1 MSMRYSSILL
11 HKKLF
16 QIAFVIALLFNTKV
30 SAVFAQ
36 TIPLYKNSRA
46 PINERVQ
53 DLLGR
58 MTPTEKFWQLF
69 MIPGDIK
76 PGDATKYKDGLFG
89 FQVSAAAAGTE
100 DAGQMLQYNAS
111 ETALSLAKKI
121 NSIQQFFMDSTRL
134 GIPMLPFDE
143 ALHGLVRQGSTIFPQ
158 SIGLAATFNTTIM
171 EAVAG
176 AIAKE
181 SKIRGIRQILSPVI
195 NIATDVRWGRTEE
208 TYGEDPFLSSKM
220 GVAYIKTLEDE
231 NIIATPKHFVA
242 NVGDGGRDSYPID
255 ANERYL
261 TEIHYPP
268 FKDAVQKAGA
278 RSIMT
283 SYNSVNGSPATANDY
298 LLNDLLKKQW
308 GFTGFVI
315 SDAGAVGGANV
326 LHFTAKDY
334 PDAGRNALNNGLDVL
349 FQTAQEHY
357 KLFIPPFLN
366 EQINQARLDDAVSRV
381 LKAKFELGLF
391 ERPYVDIKA
400 TEAANFSAA
409 HKKIAA
415 QAALESIVLLQNNKQ
430 LLPISTSIESIALIG
445 TDATEA
451 RLGGYSGPGTKK
463 VSILEGMV
471 AKYGASKIMSAAGP
485 GRNNKTYTTIGGK
498 HLWTNHNNQKTEGLL
513 AEYFNGIEFNST
525 PSVKRIDKNI
535 NFHWTISTPDERINP
550 SFFCARWTG
559 NINAPL
565 TGKYKIGLEGNDGYK
580 LYINNQ
586 LVINQWDKQSYHTS
600 LVNFDFT
607 AGTNYPI
614 RIEFKEPGGNAT
626 VKLIWNVGVENTVDE
641 KINEA
646 VAVAQKATVAI
657 IVVGLEEGEFRD
669 RASLQLPGAQE
680 LLIQKIAATG
690 TPTAVIIVGGSAVTM
705 GNWIDKVQSIVDVWY
720 PGEEGGQAVAAVL
733 AGDYNPGGKLPITF
747 PLSES
752 QLPLVYNHKPTGRG
766 DDYENLSGLPLFP
779 FGYGLSYTSFEYS
792 NLVIETPVAKAGEKI
807 NISFEVK
814 NTGSKA
820 GSEVAQ
826 IYLRDEVATVA
837 RPVEALKGFERIYL
851 LPGAFKTI
859 KLSLLPED
867 FEMLNAKMQT
877 VIEPGDFTIMV
888 GSSSRDIRLK
898 KTVTLQ

>member
-1 MSMRYSSILL
+1 MNTISLTLRSNI
-11 HKKLF
+11 
-16 QIAFVIALLFNTKV
+16 IRIALFFSLQIIVVNTIT
-30 SAVFAQ
+30 AQ

-46 PINERVQ
+46 PINERVK

-76 PGDATKYKDGLFG
+76 PREGYKYKDGLFG
-89 FQVSAAAAGTE
+89 FQVSAASAGTE
-100 DAGQMLQYNAS
+100 GAQQMLQYNAT
-111 ETALSLAKKI
+111 ETAVSLAKKV
-121 NSIQQFFMDSTRL
+121 NKIQAFFMDSTRL

-158 SIGLAATFNTTIM
+158 SIGLAATFNTSTM

-220 GVAYIKTLEDE
+220 GVAYMKTLEDE

-255 ANERYL
+255 MNERYL
-261 TEIHYPP
+261 SEIHYPP

-308 GFTGFVI
+308 GFNGFVI

-326 LHFTAKDY
+326 LHYTAKDY
-334 PDAGRNALNNGLDVL
+334 PDAGRNAVNNGLDVL

-366 EQINQARLDDAVSRV
+366 GQINQERLDDAVSRV
-381 LKAKFELGLF
+381 LRAKFELGLF
-391 ERPYVDIKA
+391 ETPYLDIKE
-400 TEAANFSAA
+400 TEAANFEAS
-409 HKKIAA
+409 HKKIAH
-415 QAALESIVLLQNNKQ
+415 QAALESIVLLKNNKG
-430 LLPISTSIESIALIG
+430 LLPIGSTTESIALIG
-445 TDATEA
+445 LDATEA

-463 VSILEGMV
+463 VSIAEGMKKV
-471 AKYGASKIMSAAGP
+471 YGAQKIITAEGP
-485 GRNNKTYTTIGGK
+485 GRSIKTWTVIPSKY
-498 HLWTNHNNQKTEGLL
+498 LWTTQNNQKTEGLL
-513 AEYFNGIEFNST
+513 ASYFNGIEFSNNPT
-525 PSVKRIDKNI
+525 VQRIDKNI
-535 NFHWTISTPDERINP
+535 NFHWTISTPDNSIVPE
-550 SFFCARWTG
+550 FFCAKWTG
-559 NINAPL
+559 NISAPQ
-565 TGKYKIGLEGNDGYK
+565 TGTFKIGLEGNDGYK
-580 LYINNQ
+580 LYINNE
-586 LVINQWDKQSYHTS
+586 LVIDKWEKQSFHTE
-600 LVNFDFT
+600 LVSYNFV

-614 RIEFKEPGGNAT
+614 RVEFKEPNGNAT
-626 VKLIWNVGVENTVDE
+626 IRLIWNLGIANTIEE

-646 VAVAQKATVAI
+646 VTAAKKSKVAVV
-657 IVVGLEEGEFRD
+657 VVGLEEGEFRD

-680 LLIQKIAATG
+680 QLIQKVAATG
-690 TPTAVIIVGGSAVTM
+690 TPTVVVIVGGSAVTM
-705 GNWIDKVQSIVDVWY
+705 GNWIDQVNSIVDVWY
-720 PGEEGGQAVAAVL
+720 PGEEGGYAVAEAL
-733 AGDYNPGGKLPITF
+733 SGMYNPGGKLPITF
-747 PLSES
+747 PLSEA

-766 DDYENLSGLPLFP
+766 DDYENLTGLPLFP
-779 FGYGLSYTSFEYS
+779 FGYGLSYTTFEYS
-792 NLVIETPVAKAGEKI
+792 KLTIEKPVAKVGEKI
-807 NISFEVK
+807 NISFEIK
-814 NTGSKA
+814 NTGNRA
-820 GSEVAQ
+820 GDEVAQ
-826 IYLRDEVATVA
+826 IYLRDQVASVA
-837 RPVEALKGFERIYL
+837 RPVQALKGFERIHL
-851 LPGAFKTI
+851 EPGASKII
-859 KLSLLPED
+859 KLTLLPED

-898 KTVTLQ
+898 KTVQLQ

>member
-1 MSMRYSSILL
+1 MNTTSLTLRSNI
-11 HKKLF
+11 
-16 QIAFVIALLFNTKV
+16 IRIALFFSLQIIVVNTIT
-30 SAVFAQ
+30 AQ

-46 PINERVQ
+46 PINERVK

-76 PGDATKYKDGLFG
+76 PGEGYKYKDGLFG
-89 FQVSAAAAGTE
+89 FQVSAASAGTE
-100 DAGQMLQYNAS
+100 GAQQMLQYNAT
-111 ETALSLAKKI
+111 ETAVSLAKKV
-121 NSIQQFFMDSTRL
+121 NKIQQFFMDSTRL

-158 SIGLAATFNTTIM
+158 SIGLAATFNTSTM

-220 GVAYIKTLEDE
+220 GVAYMKTLEDE

-255 ANERYL
+255 MNERYL
-261 TEIHYPP
+261 SEIHYPP

-308 GFTGFVI
+308 GFNGFVI

-326 LHFTAKDY
+326 LHYTAKDY
-334 PDAGRNALNNGLDVL
+334 PDAGRNAVNNGLDVL

-366 EQINQARLDDAVSRV
+366 GQINQERLDDAVSRV
-381 LKAKFELGLF
+381 LRAKFELGLF
-391 ERPYVDIKA
+391 ETPYLDIKE
-400 TEAANFSAA
+400 TEAANFEAS
-409 HKKIAA
+409 HKKIAH
-415 QAALESIVLLQNNKQ
+415 QAALESIVLLKNNKG
-430 LLPISTSIESIALIG
+430 LLPIGSTTESIALIG
-445 TDATEA
+445 VDATEA

-463 VSILEGMV
+463 VSIAEGMKKV
-471 AKYGASKIMSAAGP
+471 YGAQKIITAEGP
-485 GRNNKTYTTIGGK
+485 GRSIKTWTVIPSKY
-498 HLWTNHNNQKTEGLL
+498 LWTTQNNQKTEGLL
-513 AEYFNGIEFNST
+513 ASYFNGIEFSNNPT
-525 PSVKRIDKNI
+525 VQRIDKNI
-535 NFHWTISTPDERINP
+535 NFHWTISTPDNSIVPE
-550 SFFCARWTG
+550 FFCAKWTG
-559 NINAPL
+559 NISAPQ
-565 TGKYKIGLEGNDGYK
+565 TGTFKIGLEGNDGYK
-580 LYINNQ
+580 LYINNE
-586 LVINQWDKQSYHTS
+586 LVIDKWEKQSFHTE
-600 LVNFDFT
+600 LVSYNFV

-614 RIEFKEPGGNAT
+614 RVEFKEPNGNAT
-626 VKLIWNVGVENTVDE
+626 IRLIWNLGIANTIEE

-646 VAVAQKATVAI
+646 VAAAKKSKVAVV
-657 IVVGLEEGEFRD
+657 VVGLEEGEFRD

-680 LLIQKIAATG
+680 QLIQKVAATG
-690 TPTAVIIVGGSAVTM
+690 TPTVVVIVGGSAVTM
-705 GNWIDKVQSIVDVWY
+705 GNWIDQVNSIVDVWY
-720 PGEEGGQAVAAVL
+720 PGEEGGYAVAEVL
-733 AGDYNPGGKLPITF
+733 SGMYNPGGKLPITF
-747 PLSES
+747 PLSEA

-766 DDYENLSGLPLFP
+766 DDYENLTGLPLFP
-779 FGYGLSYTSFEYS
+779 FGYGLSYTTFEYS
-792 NLVIETPVAKAGEKI
+792 KLTIEKPVAKVGEKI
-807 NISFEVK
+807 NISFEIK
-814 NTGSKA
+814 NTGNRA
-820 GSEVAQ
+820 GDEVAQ
-826 IYLRDEVATVA
+826 IYLRDQVASVA
-837 RPVEALKGFERIYL
+837 RPVQALKGFERIHL
-851 LPGAFKTI
+851 EPGASKIIRLT
-859 KLSLLPED
+859 LLPED

-898 KTVTLQ
+898 KTVQLQ

>member
-1 MSMRYSSILL
+1 MNTISLTLRSNI
-11 HKKLF
+11 
-16 QIAFVIALLFNTKV
+16 IRIALFFSLQIIVVNTIT
-30 SAVFAQ
+30 AQ

-46 PINERVQ
+46 PINERVK

-76 PGDATKYKDGLFG
+76 PREGYKYKDGLFG
-89 FQVSAAAAGTE
+89 FQVSAASAGTE
-100 DAGQMLQYNAS
+100 GAQQMLQYNAT
-111 ETALSLAKKI
+111 ETAVSLAKKV
-121 NSIQQFFMDSTRL
+121 NKIQAFFMDSTRL

-158 SIGLAATFNTTIM
+158 SIGLAATFNTSTM

-220 GVAYIKTLEDE
+220 GVAYMKTLEDE

-255 ANERYL
+255 MNERYL
-261 TEIHYPP
+261 SEIHYPP

-308 GFTGFVI
+308 GFNGFVI

-326 LHFTAKDY
+326 LHYTAKDY
-334 PDAGRNALNNGLDVL
+334 PDAGRNAVNNGLDVL

-366 EQINQARLDDAVSRV
+366 GQINQERLDDAVSRV
-381 LKAKFELGLF
+381 LRAKFELGLF
-391 ERPYVDIKA
+391 ETPYLDIKE
-400 TEAANFSAA
+400 TEAANFEAS
-409 HKKIAA
+409 HKKIAH
-415 QAALESIVLLQNNKQ
+415 QAALESIVLLKNNKG
-430 LLPISTSIESIALIG
+430 LLPIGSTTESIALIG
-445 TDATEA
+445 LDATEA

-463 VSILEGMV
+463 VSIAEGMKKV
-471 AKYGASKIMSAAGP
+471 YGAQKIITAEGP
-485 GRNNKTYTTIGGK
+485 GRSIKTWTVIPSKY
-498 HLWTNHNNQKTEGLL
+498 LWTTQNNQKTEGLL
-513 AEYFNGIEFNST
+513 ASYFNGIEFSNNPT
-525 PSVKRIDKNI
+525 VQRIDKNI
-535 NFHWTISTPDERINP
+535 NFHWTISTPDNSIVPE
-550 SFFCARWTG
+550 FFCAKWTG
-559 NINAPL
+559 NISAPQ
-565 TGKYKIGLEGNDGYK
+565 TGTFKIGLEGNDGYK
-580 LYINNQ
+580 LYINNE
-586 LVINQWDKQSYHTS
+586 LVIDKWEKQSFHTE
-600 LVNFDFT
+600 LVSYNFV

-614 RIEFKEPGGNAT
+614 RVEFKEPNGNAT
-626 VKLIWNVGVENTVDE
+626 IRLIWNLGIANTIEE

-646 VAVAQKATVAI
+646 VTAAKKSKVAVV
-657 IVVGLEEGEFRD
+657 VVGLEEGEFRD

-680 LLIQKIAATG
+680 QLIQKVAATG
-690 TPTAVIIVGGSAVTM
+690 TPTVVVIVGGSAVTM
-705 GNWIDKVQSIVDVWY
+705 GNWIDQVNSIVDVWY
-720 PGEEGGQAVAAVL
+720 PGEEGGYAVAEAL
-733 AGDYNPGGKLPITF
+733 SGMYNPGGKLPVTF
-747 PLSES
+747 PLSEA

-766 DDYENLSGLPLFP
+766 DDYENLTGLPLFP
-779 FGYGLSYTSFEYS
+779 FGYGLSYTTFEYS
-792 NLVIETPVAKAGEKI
+792 KLTIEKPVAKVGEKI
-807 NISFEVK
+807 NISFEIK
-814 NTGSKA
+814 NTGNRA
-820 GSEVAQ
+820 GDEVAQ
-826 IYLRDEVATVA
+826 IYLRDQVASVA
-837 RPVEALKGFERIYL
+837 RPVQALKGFERIHL
-851 LPGAFKTI
+851 EPGASKII
-859 KLSLLPED
+859 KLTLLPED

-898 KTVTLQ
+898 KTVQLQ

>member
-1 MSMRYSSILL
+1 MNTTSLTLRSNI
-11 HKKLF
+11 
-16 QIAFVIALLFNTKV
+16 IRIALFFSLQIIVVNTIT
-30 SAVFAQ
+30 AQ

-46 PINERVQ
+46 PINERVK

-76 PGDATKYKDGLFG
+76 PGEGYKYKDGLFG
-89 FQVSAAAAGTE
+89 FQVSAASAGTE
-100 DAGQMLQYNAS
+100 GAQQMLQYNAT
-111 ETALSLAKKI
+111 ETAVSLAKKV
-121 NSIQQFFMDSTRL
+121 NKIQAFFMDSTRL

-158 SIGLAATFNTTIM
+158 SIGLAATFNTSTM

-220 GVAYIKTLEDE
+220 GVAYMKTLEDE

-255 ANERYL
+255 MNERYL
-261 TEIHYPP
+261 SEIHYPP

-308 GFTGFVI
+308 GFNGFVI

-326 LHFTAKDY
+326 LHYTAKDY
-334 PDAGRNALNNGLDVL
+334 PDAGRNAVNNGLDVL

-366 EQINQARLDDAVSRV
+366 GQINQERLDDAVSRV
-381 LKAKFELGLF
+381 LRAKFELGLF
-391 ERPYVDIKA
+391 EIPYLDIKE
-400 TEAANFSAA
+400 TEAANFEAS
-409 HKKIAA
+409 HKKIAH
-415 QAALESIVLLQNNKQ
+415 QAALESIVLLKNNKG
-430 LLPISTSIESIALIG
+430 LLPIGLTTESIALIG
-445 TDATEA
+445 LDATEA

-463 VSILEGMV
+463 VSIAEGMKKV
-471 AKYGASKIMSAAGP
+471 YGAQKIITAEGP
-485 GRNNKTYTTIGGK
+485 GRSIKTWTVIPSKY
-498 HLWTNHNNQKTEGLL
+498 LWTTQNNQKTEGLL
-513 AEYFNGIEFNST
+513 ASYFNGIEFSNNPT
-525 PSVKRIDKNI
+525 VQRIDKNI
-535 NFHWTISTPDERINP
+535 NFHWTISTPDNSIVPE
-550 SFFCARWTG
+550 FFCAKWTG
-559 NINAPL
+559 NISAPQ
-565 TGKYKIGLEGNDGYK
+565 TGTFKIGLEGNDGYK
-580 LYINNQ
+580 LYINNE
-586 LVINQWDKQSYHTS
+586 LVIDKWEKQSFHTE
-600 LVNFDFT
+600 LVSYNFV

-614 RIEFKEPGGNAT
+614 RVEFKEPNGNAT
-626 VKLIWNVGVENTVDE
+626 IRLIWNLGIANTIEE

-646 VAVAQKATVAI
+646 VAAAKKSKVAVV
-657 IVVGLEEGEFRD
+657 VVGLEEGEFRD

-680 LLIQKIAATG
+680 QLIQKVAATG
-690 TPTAVIIVGGSAVTM
+690 TPTVVVIVGGSAVTM
-705 GNWIDKVQSIVDVWY
+705 GNWIDQVNSIVDVWY
-720 PGEEGGQAVAAVL
+720 PGEEGGYAVAEAL
-733 AGDYNPGGKLPITF
+733 SGMYNPGGKLPITF
-747 PLSES
+747 PLSEA

-766 DDYENLSGLPLFP
+766 DDYENLTGLPLFP
-779 FGYGLSYTSFEYS
+779 FGYGLSYTTFEYS
-792 NLVIETPVAKAGEKI
+792 KLTIQKPVAKVGEKI
-807 NISFEVK
+807 NISFEIK
-814 NTGSKA
+814 NTGNRA
-820 GSEVAQ
+820 GDEVAQ
-826 IYLRDEVATVA
+826 IYLRDQVASVA
-837 RPVEALKGFERIYL
+837 RPVQALKGFERIHL
-851 LPGAFKTI
+851 EPGTSKII
-859 KLSLLPED
+859 KLTLLPED

-898 KTVTLQ
+898 KTVQLQ

>member
-1 MSMRYSSILL
+1 MNTKSLTLRKNI
-11 HKKLF
+11 
-16 QIAFVIALLFNTKV
+16 IRIAL
-30 SAVFAQ
+30 VFSIQIIATTTIVAQ

-46 PINERVQ
+46 PIYERVK

-76 PGDATKYKDGLFG
+76 PGEGYKYKDGLFG
-89 FQVSAAAAGTE
+89 FQVSAASAGAE
-100 DAGQMLQYNAS
+100 GAQQMLQYNAT
-111 ETALSLAKKI
+111 ETAVSLAKKV
-121 NSIQQFFMDSTRL
+121 NKIQQFFMDSTRL

-158 SIGLAATFNTTIM
+158 SIGLAATFNTSIM

-220 GVAYIKTLEDE
+220 GVAYMKTLEDE

-255 ANERYL
+255 MNERYL
-261 TEIHYPP
+261 SEIHYPP

-308 GFTGFVI
+308 GFNGFVI

-326 LHFTAKDY
+326 LHYTAKDY
-334 PDAGRNALNNGLDVL
+334 PDAGKNAVNNGLDVL

-357 KLFIPPFLN
+357 TLFIPPFLN
-366 EQINQARLDDAVSRV
+366 GQINQERLDDAVSRV
-381 LKAKFELGLF
+381 LRAKFELGLF
-391 ERPYVDIKA
+391 ETPYLDIKE
-400 TEAANFSAA
+400 TEAANFEAS
-409 HKKIAA
+409 HKKIAH
-415 QAALESIVLLQNNKQ
+415 QAALESIVLLKNNKG
-430 LLPISTSIESIALIG
+430 LLPITTTTESIALIG
-445 TDATEA
+445 VDATEA

-463 VSILEGMV
+463 VSIADGMI
-471 AKYGASKIMSAAGP
+471 KTYGAQKIITAAGP
-485 GRNNKTYTTIGGK
+485 GRSNKSLTVIPSKY
-498 HLWTNHNNQKTEGLL
+498 LWTTLNNQKTEGLT
-513 AEYFNGIEFNST
+513 ANYFNGIDFGAT
-525 PSVKRIDKNI
+525 PTVKRIDKNI
-535 NFHWTISTPDERINP
+535 NFHWTISTPEPAIN
-550 SFFCARWTG
+550 SEFFCATWTG
-559 NINAPL
+559 NISAPQ
-565 TGKYKIGLEGNDGYK
+565 TGTFKIGLEGNDGYK

-586 LVINQWDKQSYHTS
+586 LVIDKWEKQSFHTE
-600 LVNFDFT
+600 LVDYNFT

-614 RIEFKEPGGNAT
+614 RVEFKEPNGNAT
-626 VKLIWNVGVENTVDE
+626 IKLIWNLGVSNTIDE

-646 VAVAQKATVAI
+646 VAAAQKSKVAV

-680 LLIQKIAATG
+680 QLIQRVAATG
-690 TPTAVIIVGGSAVTM
+690 TPTVVIIVGGSAVTM
-705 GNWIDKVQSIVDVWY
+705 GNWIDQVNSIVDVWY
-720 PGEEGGQAVAAVL
+720 PGEEGGYAVAAVL
-733 AGDYNPGGKLPITF
+733 SGAYNPGGKLPITF
-747 PLSES
+747 PISEA

-766 DDYENLSGLPLFP
+766 DDYENLTGLPLFP
-779 FGYGLSYTSFEYS
+779 FGYGLSYTTFEYS
-792 NLVIETPVAKAGEKI
+792 QLTIENPIAKTGDKI
-807 NISFEVK
+807 NISFEIK
-814 NTGSKA
+814 NTGNRA
-820 GSEVAQ
+820 GDEVAQ
-826 IYLRDEVATVA
+826 IYLRDQVASVA
-837 RPVEALKGFERIYL
+837 RPVQALKGFERIHL
-851 LPGAFKTI
+851 APGASKTI
-859 KLSLLPED
+859 KLTLLPQD
-867 FEMLNAKMQT
+867 FEMLNASMQT

-898 KTVTLQ
+898 KTVQLQ

>member
-1 MSMRYSSILL
+1 MNTTSLTLRSNI
-11 HKKLF
+11 
-16 QIAFVIALLFNTKV
+16 ICIALFFSLQIIVINTIT
-30 SAVFAQ
+30 AQ

-46 PINERVQ
+46 PINERVK

-76 PGDATKYKDGLFG
+76 PGEGYKYKDGLFG
-89 FQVSAAAAGTE
+89 FQVSAASAGTE
-100 DAGQMLQYNAS
+100 GAQQMLQYNAT
-111 ETALSLAKKI
+111 ETAVSLAKKV
-121 NSIQQFFMDSTRL
+121 NKIQAFFMDSTRL

-158 SIGLAATFNTTIM
+158 SIGLAATFNTSTM

-220 GVAYIKTLEDE
+220 GVAYMKTLEDE

-255 ANERYL
+255 MNERYL
-261 TEIHYPP
+261 SEIHYPP

-308 GFTGFVI
+308 GFNGFVI

-326 LHFTAKDY
+326 LHYTAKDY
-334 PDAGRNALNNGLDVL
+334 PDAGRNAVNNGLDVL

-366 EQINQARLDDAVSRV
+366 GQINQERLDDAVSRV
-381 LKAKFELGLF
+381 LRAKFELGLF
-391 ERPYVDIKA
+391 ETPYLDIKE
-400 TEAANFSAA
+400 TEAANFEAS
-409 HKKIAA
+409 HKKIAH
-415 QAALESIVLLQNNKQ
+415 QAALESIVLLKNNKG
-430 LLPISTSIESIALIG
+430 LLPIGSTTESIALIG
-445 TDATEA
+445 VDATEA

-463 VSILEGMV
+463 VSIAEGMKKV
-471 AKYGASKIMSAAGP
+471 YGAQKIITAEGP
-485 GRNNKTYTTIGGK
+485 GRSIKTWAVIPSKY
-498 HLWTNHNNQKTEGLL
+498 LWTTQNNQKTEGLL
-513 AEYFNGIEFNST
+513 ASYFNGIEFSNNPT
-525 PSVKRIDKNI
+525 VQRIDKNI
-535 NFHWTISTPDERINP
+535 NFHWTISTPDNSIVPE
-550 SFFCARWTG
+550 FFCAKWTG
-559 NINAPL
+559 NISAPQ
-565 TGKYKIGLEGNDGYK
+565 TGTFKIGLEGNDGYK
-580 LYINNQ
+580 LYINNE
-586 LVINQWDKQSYHTS
+586 LVIDKWEKQSFHTE
-600 LVNFDFT
+600 LVSYNFV

-614 RIEFKEPGGNAT
+614 RVEFKEPNGNAT
-626 VKLIWNVGVENTVDE
+626 IRLIWNLGIANTIEE

-646 VAVAQKATVAI
+646 VAAAKKSKVAVV
-657 IVVGLEEGEFRD
+657 VVGLEEGEFRD

-680 LLIQKIAATG
+680 QLIQKVAATG
-690 TPTAVIIVGGSAVTM
+690 TPTVVVIVGGSAVTM
-705 GNWIDKVQSIVDVWY
+705 GNWIDQVNSIVDVWY
-720 PGEEGGQAVAAVL
+720 PGEEGGHAVAEAL
-733 AGDYNPGGKLPITF
+733 SGAYNPGGKLPITF
-747 PLSES
+747 PVSEA

-766 DDYENLSGLPLFP
+766 DDYENLTGLPLFP

-792 NLVIETPVAKAGEKI
+792 KLTIENPVAKAGDKI
-807 NISFEVK
+807 NISFEIK
-814 NTGSKA
+814 NTGSRA
-820 GSEVAQ
+820 GDEVAQ
-826 IYLRDEVATVA
+826 IYLRDQVASVA
-837 RPVEALKGFERIYL
+837 RPVQALKGFERIHL
-851 LPGAFKTI
+851 EPGASKII
-859 KLSLLPED
+859 KLTLLPED

-877 VIEPGDFTIMV
+877 VIEPGDFTIIV

-898 KTVTLQ
+898 KTVQLQ

>member
-1 MSMRYSSILL
+1 MNTTSLTLRSNI
-11 HKKLF
+11 
-16 QIAFVIALLFNTKV
+16 IRIALFFSLQIIVVNTIT
-30 SAVFAQ
+30 AQ

-46 PINERVQ
+46 PINERVK

-76 PGDATKYKDGLFG
+76 PGEGYKYKDGLFG
-89 FQVSAAAAGTE
+89 FQVSAASAGTE
-100 DAGQMLQYNAS
+100 GAQQMLQYNAT
-111 ETALSLAKKI
+111 ETTVSLAKKV
-121 NSIQQFFMDSTRL
+121 NKIQSFFMDSTRL
-134 GIPMLPFDE
+134 GIPMLAFDE

-158 SIGLAATFNTTIM
+158 SIGLAATFNTSTM

-220 GVAYIKTLEDE
+220 GVAYMKTLEDE

-255 ANERYL
+255 MNERYL
-261 TEIHYPP
+261 SEIHYPP

-308 GFTGFVI
+308 GFNGFVI

-326 LHFTAKDY
+326 LHYTAKDY
-334 PDAGRNALNNGLDVL
+334 PDAGRNAVNNGLDVL

-366 EQINQARLDDAVSRV
+366 GQINQERLDDAVSRV
-381 LKAKFELGLF
+381 LRAKFELGLF
-391 ERPYVDIKA
+391 ETPYLDIKE
-400 TEAANFSAA
+400 TEAANYEVA
-409 HKKIAA
+409 HKKIAH
-415 QAALESIVLLQNNKQ
+415 QAALESIVLLKNNKG
-430 LLPISTSIESIALIG
+430 LLPIGASTQSIALIG
-445 TDATEA
+445 VDATEA

-463 VSILEGMV
+463 VSIAEGMKKV
-471 AKYGASKIMSAAGP
+471 YGAQKIITAEGP
-485 GRNNKTYTTIGGK
+485 GRSIKTWTVIPSKY
-498 HLWTNHNNQKTEGLL
+498 LWTTQNNQKTEGLL
-513 AEYFNGIEFNST
+513 ASYFNGIEFSNNPT
-525 PSVKRIDKNI
+525 VQRIDKNI
-535 NFHWTISTPDERINP
+535 NFHWTISTPDNSIVPE
-550 SFFCARWTG
+550 FFCAKWTG
-559 NINAPL
+559 NISAPQ
-565 TGKYKIGLEGNDGYK
+565 TGTFKIGLEGNDGYK
-580 LYINNQ
+580 LYINNE
-586 LVINQWDKQSYHTS
+586 LVIDKWEKQSFHTE
-600 LVNFDFT
+600 LVSYNFV

-614 RIEFKEPGGNAT
+614 RVEFKEPNGNAT
-626 VKLIWNVGVENTVDE
+626 IRLIWNLGIANTIEE

-646 VAVAQKATVAI
+646 VTAAKKSKVAVV
-657 IVVGLEEGEFRD
+657 VVGLEEGEFRD

-680 LLIQKIAATG
+680 QLIQKVAATG
-690 TPTAVIIVGGSAVTM
+690 TPTVVVIVGGSAVTM
-705 GNWIDKVQSIVDVWY
+705 GNWIDQVNSIVEVWY
-720 PGEEGGQAVAAVL
+720 PGEEGGYAVAEAL
-733 AGDYNPGGKLPITF
+733 SGMYNPGGKLPITF
-747 PLSES
+747 PLSEA

-766 DDYENLSGLPLFP
+766 DDYENLTGLPLFP
-779 FGYGLSYTSFEYS
+779 FGYGLSYTTFEYS
-792 NLVIETPVAKAGEKI
+792 KLTIEKPVAKVGEKI
-807 NISFEVK
+807 NISFEIK
-814 NTGSKA
+814 NTGNRA
-820 GSEVAQ
+820 GDEVAQ
-826 IYLRDEVATVA
+826 IYLRDQVASVA
-837 RPVEALKGFERIYL
+837 RPVQALKGFERIHL
-851 LPGAFKTI
+851 EPGASKII
-859 KLSLLPED
+859 KLTLLPED

-898 KTVTLQ
+898 KTVQLQ

>member
-1 MSMRYSSILL
+1 MNTTSLTLRSNI
-11 HKKLF
+11 
-16 QIAFVIALLFNTKV
+16 IRIALFFSLQIIVVNTIT
-30 SAVFAQ
+30 AQ

-46 PINERVQ
+46 PINERVK

-76 PGDATKYKDGLFG
+76 PGEGYKYKDGLFG
-89 FQVSAAAAGTE
+89 FQVSAASAGTE
-100 DAGQMLQYNAS
+100 GAQQMLQYNAT
-111 ETALSLAKKI
+111 ETAVSLAKKV
-121 NSIQQFFMDSTRL
+121 NKIQQFFMDSTRL

-158 SIGLAATFNTTIM
+158 SIGLAATFNTSTM

-220 GVAYIKTLEDE
+220 GVAYMKTLEDE

-255 ANERYL
+255 MNERYL
-261 TEIHYPP
+261 SEIHYPP

-308 GFTGFVI
+308 GFNGFVI

-326 LHFTAKDY
+326 LHYTAKDY
-334 PDAGRNALNNGLDVL
+334 PDAGRNAVNNGLDVL

-366 EQINQARLDDAVSRV
+366 GQINQERLDDAVSRV
-381 LKAKFELGLF
+381 LRAKFELGLF
-391 ERPYVDIKA
+391 ETPYLDIKE
-400 TEAANFSAA
+400 TEAANFEAS
-409 HKKIAA
+409 HKKIAH
-415 QAALESIVLLQNNKQ
+415 QAALESIVLLKNNKG
-430 LLPISTSIESIALIG
+430 LLPIGSTTESIALIG
-445 TDATEA
+445 LDATEA

-463 VSILEGMV
+463 VSIAEGMKKV
-471 AKYGASKIMSAAGP
+471 YGAQKIITAEGP
-485 GRNNKTYTTIGGK
+485 GRSIKTWTVIPSKY
-498 HLWTNHNNQKTEGLL
+498 LWTTQNNQKTEGLL
-513 AEYFNGIEFNST
+513 ASYFNGIEFSNNPT
-525 PSVKRIDKNI
+525 VQRIDKNI
-535 NFHWTISTPDERINP
+535 NFHWTISTPDNSIVPE
-550 SFFCARWTG
+550 FFCAKWTG
-559 NINAPL
+559 NISAPQ
-565 TGKYKIGLEGNDGYK
+565 TGTFKIGLEGNDGYK
-580 LYINNQ
+580 LYINNE
-586 LVINQWDKQSYHTS
+586 LVIDKWEKQSFHTE
-600 LVNFDFT
+600 LVSYNFV

-614 RIEFKEPGGNAT
+614 RVEFKEPNGNAT
-626 VKLIWNVGVENTVDE
+626 IRLIWNLGIANTIEE

-646 VAVAQKATVAI
+646 VAAAKKSKVAVV
-657 IVVGLEEGEFRD
+657 VVGLEEGEFRD

-680 LLIQKIAATG
+680 QLIQKVAATG
-690 TPTAVIIVGGSAVTM
+690 TPTVVVIVGGSAVTM
-705 GNWIDKVQSIVDVWY
+705 GNWIDQVNSIVDVWY
-720 PGEEGGQAVAAVL
+720 PGEEGGYAVAEVL
-733 AGDYNPGGKLPITF
+733 SGMYNPGGKLPITF
-747 PLSES
+747 PLSEA

-766 DDYENLSGLPLFP
+766 DDYENLTGLPLFP
-779 FGYGLSYTSFEYS
+779 FGYGLSYTTFEYS
-792 NLVIETPVAKAGEKI
+792 KLTIEKPVAKVGEKI
-807 NISFEVK
+807 NISFEIK
-814 NTGSKA
+814 NTGNRA
-820 GSEVAQ
+820 GDEVAQ
-826 IYLRDEVATVA
+826 IYLRDQVASVA
-837 RPVEALKGFERIYL
+837 RPVQALKGFERIHL
-851 LPGAFKTI
+851 EPGASKIIRLT
-859 KLSLLPED
+859 LLPED

-898 KTVTLQ
+898 KTVQLQ

>member
-1 MSMRYSSILL
+1 MNTQNITFRKIFTPLALVILIQ
-11 HKKLF
+11 F
-16 QIAFVIALLFNTKV
+16 IATSTIV
-30 SAVFAQ
+30 AQ

-46 PINERVQ
+46 PINERVK

-76 PGDATKYKDGLFG
+76 PGEGYKYKDGLFG
-89 FQVSAAAAGTE
+89 FQVSAASAGAE
-100 DAGQMLQYNAS
+100 GAQQMLQYNAT
-111 ETALSLAKKI
+111 ETAVSLAKKV
-121 NSIQQFFMDSTRL
+121 NVIQRFFMDSTRL

-158 SIGLAATFNTTIM
+158 SIGLAATFNTSTM

-220 GVAYIKTLEDE
+220 GVAYMKTLEDE

-255 ANERYL
+255 MNERYL
-261 TEIHYPP
+261 SEIHYPP

-308 GFTGFVI
+308 GFNGFVI

-326 LHFTAKDY
+326 LHYTAKDY
-334 PDAGRNALNNGLDVL
+334 PDAGRNAVNNGLDVL
-349 FQTAQEHY
+349 FQTAQEHHT
-357 KLFIPPFLN
+357 LFIPPFLN
-366 EQINQARLDDAVSRV
+366 GQVNQERLDDAVSRV

-391 ERPYVDIKA
+391 ETPYLDIKA
-400 TEAANFSAA
+400 TESANYEVA
-409 HKKIAA
+409 HKKIAH
-415 QAALESIVLLQNNKQ
+415 QAALESIVLLQNKNG
-430 LLPISTSIESIALIG
+430 LLPISNDVESIALIG

-463 VSILEGMV
+463 VSILDGMLL
-471 AKYGASKIMSAAGP
+471 KYGAKKIITAAGP
-485 GRNNKTYTTIGGK
+485 GRVNKNWNIVPSKYLSTTQ
-498 HLWTNHNNQKTEGLL
+498 NNQIVEGLT
-513 AEYFNGIEFNST
+513 AEYFNGIEFGAT
-525 PSVKRIDKNI
+525 PTVKRVDKNI
-535 NFHWTISTPDERINP
+535 NFHWTISTPDP
-550 SFFCARWTG
+550 SITPEFFCARWTG
-559 NINAPL
+559 NIKAPQ
-565 TGKYKIGLEGNDGYK
+565 TGTYNIGIEGNDGYK

-586 LVINQWDKQSYHTS
+586 LIINNWDKQSFHTN
-600 LVNFDFT
+600 LVDYNFT

-614 RIEFKEPGGNAT
+614 RVEFKEPNGNAT
-626 VKLIWNVGVENTVDE
+626 IKLIWNVGVANTVEE

-646 VAVAQKATVAI
+646 VATAKKSKVAVV
-657 IVVGLEEGEFRD
+657 VVGLEEGEFRD
-669 RASLQLPGAQE
+669 RASLQLPGEQE
-680 LLIQKIAATG
+680 QLIQKVAATG
-690 TPTAVIIVGGSAVTM
+690 TPTIVVIVGGSAVTM
-705 GNWIDKVQSIVDVWY
+705 GNWIDKVSSIVDVWY
-720 PGEEGGQAVAAVL
+720 PGEEGGHAVAAVL
-733 AGDYNPGGKLPITF
+733 SGAYNPGAKLPITF
-747 PLSES
+747 PVSEA

-766 DDYENLSGLPLFP
+766 DDYENLTGLPLFP
-779 FGYGLSYTSFEYS
+779 FGYGLSYTTFEYS
-792 NLVIETPVAKAGEKI
+792 NLTIEKPVAKKGDKI
-807 NISFEVK
+807 NVSFVVT
-814 NTGSKA
+814 NTGKRA
-820 GSEVAQ
+820 GDEVAQ
-826 IYLRDEVATVA
+826 LYLRDQIASVA
-837 RPVEALKGFERIYL
+837 RPVQALKGFERIHL
-851 LPGAFKTI
+851 LPGASKTVT
-859 KLSLLPED
+859 LTLHAED
-867 FEMLNAKMQT
+867 FEMLNEKMET
-877 VIEPGDFTIMV
+877 VIEPGDFTIMI

>member
-1 MSMRYSSILL
+1 M
-11 HKKLF
+11 
-16 QIAFVIALLFNTKV
+16 NTKHLIIRKNAFRFLIV
-30 SAVFAQ
+30 LLLQIVATTGAFAQ

-46 PINERVQ
+46 PINERVK

-76 PGDATKYKDGLFG
+76 PGEGYKYKDGLFG
-89 FQVSAAAAGTE
+89 FQVSAASAGTE
-100 DAGQMLQYNAS
+100 GAQQMLQYNAT
-111 ETALSLAKKI
+111 ETAVSLAKKV
-121 NSIQQFFMDSTRL
+121 NAIQRFFMDSTRL

-158 SIGLAATFNTTIM
+158 SIGLAATFNTSTM

-220 GVAYIKTLEDE
+220 GVAYMKTLEDE

-255 ANERYL
+255 MNERYL
-261 TEIHYPP
+261 SEIHYPP

-283 SYNSVNGSPATANDY
+283 SYNSVNGSPATANGY

-308 GFTGFVI
+308 GFNGFVI

-326 LHFTAKDY
+326 LHYTAKDY
-334 PDAGRNALNNGLDVL
+334 PDAGKNAVNNGLDVI

-366 EQINQARLDDAVSRV
+366 GDINKERLDDAVSRV
-381 LKAKFELGLF
+381 LRAKFELGLF
-391 ERPYVDIKA
+391 ETPYLDIKA
-400 TEAANFSAA
+400 TETANYEVA
-409 HKKIAA
+409 HKKIAH
-415 QAALESIVLLQNNKQ
+415 QAALESIVLLQNKNG
-430 LLPISTSIESIALIG
+430 LLPISNNVESIALIG

-463 VSILEGMV
+463 VSILDGMLL
-471 AKYGASKIMSAAGP
+471 KYGAKKIITAAGP
-485 GRNNKTYTTIGGK
+485 GRNNKTWNIVPSKYLSTTQ
-498 HLWTNHNNQKTEGLL
+498 NNQNIEGLT
-513 AEYFNGIEFNST
+513 AEYFNGIEFGANPT
-525 PSVKRIDKNI
+525 VKRVDKTI
-535 NFHWTISTPDERINP
+535 NFHWTISTPDALITPE
-550 SFFCARWTG
+550 FFCARWTG
-559 NINAPL
+559 NIKAPK
-565 TGKYKIGLEGNDGYK
+565 TGNYKIGIEGNDGYK

-586 LVINQWDKQSYHTS
+586 LIINNWDKQSFHTN
-600 LVNFDFT
+600 LADFNFT

-614 RIEFKEPGGNAT
+614 RVEFKEPNGNAT
-626 VKLIWNVGVENTVDE
+626 IKLIWNVDIANTSEE

-646 VAVAQKATVAI
+646 VAVAKKSKVAVV
-657 IVVGLEEGEFRD
+657 VVGLEEGEFRD
-669 RASLQLPGAQE
+669 RASLQLPGEQE
-680 LLIQKIAATG
+680 QLIQKVAATG
-690 TPTAVIIVGGSAVTM
+690 TPTVVVIVGGSAVTM
-705 GNWIDKVQSIVDVWY
+705 GNWIDKVSSIVDVWY
-720 PGEEGGQAVAAVL
+720 PGEEGGHAVAAVL
-733 AGDYNPGGKLPITF
+733 SGEYNPGAKLPITF
-747 PLSES
+747 PVSEA

-766 DDYENLSGLPLFP
+766 DDYENLTGLPLFP
-779 FGYGLSYTSFEYS
+779 FGYGLSYTTFEYS
-792 NLVIETPVAKAGEKI
+792 NLTIEKPIAKKGDKI
-807 NISFEVK
+807 NVSFVVT
-814 NTGSKA
+814 NTGKLA
-820 GSEVAQ
+820 GDEVAQ
-826 IYLRDEVATVA
+826 VYVRDLIASVA
-837 RPVEALKGFERIYL
+837 RPVQALKGFERIHL
-851 LPGAFKTI
+851 QPGASKTVR
-859 KLSLLPED
+859 LTLNPED
-867 FEMLNAKMQT
+867 FEMLNEKMET
-877 VIEPGDFTIMV
+877 VIEPGDFMIMI